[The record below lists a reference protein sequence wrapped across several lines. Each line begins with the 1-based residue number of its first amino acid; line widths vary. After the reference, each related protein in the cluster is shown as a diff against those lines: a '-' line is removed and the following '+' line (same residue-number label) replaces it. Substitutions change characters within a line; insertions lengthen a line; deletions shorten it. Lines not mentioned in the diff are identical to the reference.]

1 MKKISFSQISLLKQ
15 HSKLNLKSFK
25 SKSIILLILIV
36 FFPMLISG
44 IVSAI
49 LLQKSVNE
57 GYVENIK
64 KTAVDVS
71 SIIDEKFNTYESLIA
86 LLSKNTKIVD
96 SIKANSSPIIKYEL
110 QSIVESNPNIKGA
123 FITTQSNTSISY
135 PDYNLISNFKYEKNS
150 YYDKVIANYNVPL
163 WSDVMKNSINSN
175 MTCVLSKSIYDN
187 SNNSIGIIGII
198 IDISDITKLFSTITS
213 GKTGQIILIDKNGI
227 IIASRYKDLVGKKL
241 ENTNWA
247 KKLLSGK
254 SGFVESKFYGQ
265 TRYLHYMNNFKSG
278 WKIISSINKD
288 EIYIKINFMSMI
300 LIIILLLFII
310 IAVLT
315 GIWLSGSTINAV
327 KLLVNAM
334 KKGEKGDLTTTVNI
348 KSHDE
353 LGALGYSF
361 NNMINTMREFIK
373 TAKDSA
379 NILLQS
385 SSIMRDKTSY
395 TQDFSNRISN
405 DASKMSSGA
414 KHQESEVNKSFSII
428 HDFNDSMHELNSSNN
443 KLSCETQ
450 SIKKVLSNSSIVI
463 AELDEKN
470 SLTKYSIKNIEERIS
485 ELARKVESIIDFL
498 KSIKSISSETNILA
512 LNAAIEAARVG
523 EYGKGFSVVADE
535 IRTLSTQTTDFAE
548 NIQGL
553 TIDIKKSLHSTILEM
568 NNINTNV
575 QVQTEKV
582 ELTKNAF
589 KNIDNSILNVISFLD
604 NMSSKIIELADKS
617 NIINSCTNAIYE
629 VTQQSSSI
637 SYNINTYIDQQL
649 EDIEEINTK
658 AEDLNHLANNL
669 HSIISRFKI

>member
-1 MKKISFSQISLLKQ
+1 M
-15 HSKLNLKSFK
+15 
-25 SKSIILLILIV
+25 
-36 FFPMLISG
+36 
-44 IVSAI
+44 
-49 LLQKSVNE
+49 
-57 GYVENIK
+57 
-64 KTAVDVS
+64 
-71 SIIDEKFNTYESLIA
+71 
-86 LLSKNTKIVD
+86 
-96 SIKANSSPIIKYEL
+96 
-110 QSIVESNPNIKGA
+110 
-123 FITTQSNTSISY
+123 
-135 PDYNLISNFKYEKNS
+135 
-150 YYDKVIANYNVPL
+150 
-163 WSDVMKNSINSN
+163 
-175 MTCVLSKSIYDN
+175 
-187 SNNSIGIIGII
+187 
-198 IDISDITKLFSTITS
+198 
-213 GKTGQIILIDKNGI
+213 
-227 IIASRYKDLVGKKL
+227 
-241 ENTNWA
+241 
-247 KKLLSGK
+247 
-254 SGFVESKFYGQ
+254 
-265 TRYLHYMNNFKSG
+265 
-278 WKIISSINKD
+278 
-288 EIYIKINFMSMI
+288 
-300 LIIILLLFII
+300 
-310 IAVLT
+310 
-315 GIWLSGSTINAV
+315 
-327 KLLVNAM
+327 
-334 KKGEKGDLTTTVNI
+334 

-385 SSIMRDKTSY
+385 SSIMRNKTSY

-414 KHQESEVNKSFSII
+414 KHQEIEVNKSFSII
-428 HDFNDSMHELNSSNN
+428 HDFNDSMHELNRSNN

-450 SIKKVLSNSSIVI
+450 SIKKVLSNSSVVI
-463 AELDEKN
+463 AELDGKN

-548 NIQGL
+548 NIQSL
-553 TIDIKKSLHSTILEM
+553 TIDIKKSLQSTILEM

-604 NMSSKIIELADKS
+604 NMSSKIIELTDKS